1 MSTETS
7 DVKTDKPESTTK
19 EAINENIERLNNAHR
34 TVNKYAIGS
43 MAVGLIPFSYLDFS
57 ALSTIQIK
65 MLRHLTK
72 QYDVEFSKETVRS
85 LIASL
90 FGSAV
95 SVTAA
100 ASLAK
105 LVPVVGQ
112 VSGMIS
118 MAVLGGTG
126 TYAVGKVF
134 IEHFES
140 GGTLLNFD
148 PEKMKEKFQAL
159 LEEGKQ
165 FVSAT
170 AAKIKAKVKE

>member
-1 MSTETS
+1 MSTETT
-7 DVKTDKPESTTK
+7 DVKTDNPESTTSA
-19 EAINENIERLNNAHR
+19 AISENIERFDKAHS
-34 TVNKYAIGS
+34 TVKKYAMGS
-43 MAVGLIPFSYLDFS
+43 MAVGLIPFPYIDFS
-57 ALSTIQIK
+57 ALSTIQIQ
-65 MLRHLTK
+65 MLRHLAK
-72 QYDVEFSKETVRS
+72 QYEVEFSKETVKS

-112 VSGMIS
+112 ASGMIS
-118 MAVLGGTG
+118 MAVLGGAG
-126 TYAVGKVF
+126 TYALGTVF

-140 GGTLLNFD
+140 GGTLLNFE

-165 FVSAT
+165 FVSAAT
-170 AAKIKAKVKE
+170 GKVKAKE

>member
-1 MSTETS
+1 MSTETT
-7 DVKTDKPESTTK
+7 DVKTPESTTSV
-19 EAINENIERLNNAHR
+19 AISENIERLNKAHS
-34 TVNKYAIGS
+34 TVNKYAMGS
-43 MAVGLIPFSYLDFS
+43 MAVGLIPFPYIDFS
-57 ALSTIQIK
+57 ALSTIQIQ
-65 MLRHLTK
+65 MLRHLAK
-72 QYDVEFSKETVRS
+72 QYEVEFSKETVRS

-112 VSGMIS
+112 ASGMVS
-118 MAVLGGTG
+118 MAFFGGTG
-126 TYAVGKVF
+126 TYAVGTVF

-140 GGTLLNFD
+140 GGTLLNFE
-148 PEKMKEKFQAL
+148 PEKVKEKFQAL

-165 FVSAT
+165 LVSTT
-170 AAKIKAKVKE
+170 ADKIKAKVKVKE